1 MGGRSRPRNDV
12 NGSLPCHVLAEW
24 NGGESLPSRDQIRAF
39 ARCRNESLRLPAF
52 LRHYRQLG
60 VDRFFVVD
68 NDSSDGSADYLAA
81 QPDVRLFRTSN
92 RYGDASSGTAWLNA
106 LLAQFGVGGW
116 CLTVDIDELL
126 VFPGSENTS
135 LRTFTT
141 YLDRQGIDA
150 LACLLLD
157 LYPAGP
163 LEDCAYTAGD
173 DLLKASPFFDI
184 GPYSSSPGRV
194 CPAVEITGGVRER
207 VFYPEFRTRG
217 IGARL
222 YEAMFHNLVYRTAAI
237 RERRWLRARR
247 PPTPPLL
254 SKVPLVR
261 WDATSRY
268 LKSTHRVTPKTVAAE
283 TGVLLHFKFLQDF
296 HARAVQEASRGEYS
310 SGAFDYRRY
319 ARRLS
324 ENPGLTL
331 IDEGSVR
338 FEGSSQLVR
347 LGLIHDTEAWRAHR
361 AIGTT

>member
-1 MGGRSRPRNDV
+1 M
-12 NGSLPCHVLAEW
+12 NGPPPCHILGAW
-24 NGGESLPSRDQIRAF
+24 TGPSRLRSQGEMRAF

-60 VDRFFVVD
+60 VDCFFIVD
-68 NDSSDGSADYLAA
+68 NDSSDGSPEYLMA

-92 RYGDASSGTAWLNA
+92 RYGEASSGTAWLNA

-141 YLDRQGIDA
+141 YLDRHGFDA
-150 LACLLLD
+150 LACMLLD
-157 LYPAGP
+157 LYPAGA
-163 LEDCAYTAGD
+163 LENCAYTAGD
-173 DLLKASPFFDI
+173 DLLTASPFFDT
-184 GPYSSSPGRV
+184 GPYERSPSDS
-194 CPAVEITGGVRER
+194 CPPVEIAGGVRER
-207 VFYPEFRTRG
+207 VFYPEFRSRG
-217 IGARL
+217 VGAKL
-222 YEAMFHNLVYRTAAI
+222 YEAVFHRLVYRAAAI
-237 RERRWLRARR
+237 RELQWLRARR

-268 LKSTHRVTPKTVAAE
+268 LKSTHRVTPKTVASE

-296 HARAVQEASRGEYS
+296 HTRAIQEASRREYS

-319 ARRLS
+319 AKRLS

-331 IDEGSVR
+331 IDDRSVR
-338 FEGSSQLVR
+338 FEGSAQLVR
-347 LGLIHDTEAWRAHR
+347 LGLMQDTPAWRAQR